1 MAWLTLFL
9 ATCTIGVQIC
19 WAGQQYKPKPSNST
33 TGSAEWLDKP
43 SKRQCLVLWKKVR
56 EDGLLRL
63 LMIPHPCC
71 SSGGCPLA
79 GSQLLSLPVMAS
91 IASSPVAHHSGTGE
105 AVP

>member
-63 LMIPHPCC
+63 LMI
-71 SSGGCPLA
+71 
-79 GSQLLSLPVMAS
+79 AS
-91 IASSPVAHHSGTGE
+91 IAPLTPVAHRE
-105 AVP
+105 AVPWQGPNCSACR